1 MKTQA
6 YKIPNIIYKLAIEL
20 SVFTDSSL
28 FYADN
33 NKNLELYKDEVLIA
47 YIKINH
53 NIKTYNRLSI
63 PKLIPKIYKKLLS
76 NSKIDEELWNR
87 VIVSNDIARCYY
99 SLSPYEKVANFI
111 CKNLSYLFYKNN
123 ILIIGLKKLPKI
135 KTYFVALSFPDFTE
149 FSSLIQIYD
158 NYEMILYGPKHNL
171 NSTNLKILKK
181 IFYTV
186 GFSNY
191 ENI

>member
-1 MKTQA
+1 MKTQV
-6 YKIPNIIYKLAIEL
+6 YNIPNIVYKLAIEL

-28 FYADN
+28 FYAN
-33 NKNLELYKDEVLIA
+33 NSQNLELYKDEVLIA

-63 PKLIPKIYKKLLS
+63 PKLIPKNCKILLN
-76 NSKIDEELWNR
+76 NSKIDEELWSR
-87 VIVSNDIARCYY
+87 VIVSNDVARCYY

-135 KTYFVALSFPDFTE
+135 KTYFVVLSFPDFTE

-171 NSTNLKILKK
+171 NNTNLKILKK

>member
-6 YKIPNIIYKLAIEL
+6 YNIPNIVYKLAIEL

-33 NKNLELYKDEVLIA
+33 SHNLELYKDEVLIA

-63 PKLIPKIYKKLLS
+63 PKLIPKNCKILLN
-76 NSKIDEELWNR
+76 NSKIDEELWNKI
-87 VIVSNDIARCYY
+87 IVSNDIARCYY

-135 KTYFVALSFPDFTE
+135 KTYFVVLSFPDFTE
-149 FSSLIQIYD
+149 FSSLMQIYD
-158 NYEMILYGPKHNL
+158 NYEMILYSPKHNL

>member
-1 MKTQA
+1 MKTQI
-6 YKIPNIIYKLAIEL
+6 YSIPNIVYKLAIEL

-33 NKNLELYKDEVLIA
+33 SQNLELYKDEVLIA

-63 PKLIPKIYKKLLS
+63 PKLIPKNCKQLLN
-76 NSKIDEELWNR
+76 NSKINEELWNKI
-87 VIVSNDIARCYY
+87 IVSNDIARSYY
-99 SLSPYEKVANFI
+99 NLSPYEKVANFI

-135 KTYFVALSFPDFTE
+135 KTYFVALSFSDFTE

-181 IFYTV
+181 IFYMV

>member
-1 MKTQA
+1 M
-6 YKIPNIIYKLAIEL
+6 
-20 SVFTDSSL
+20 DS
-28 FYADN
+28 
-33 NKNLELYKDEVLIA
+33 LI
-47 YIKINH
+47 
-53 NIKTYNRLSI
+53 
-63 PKLIPKIYKKLLS
+63 
-76 NSKIDEELWNR
+76 D
-87 VIVSNDIARCYY
+87 
-99 SLSPYEKVANFI
+99 
-111 CKNLSYLFYKNN
+111 LFYKNN

-135 KTYFVALSFPDFTE
+135 KTYFVVLSFPDFTE
-149 FSSLIQIYD
+149 FSSLMQIYD